1 VILFIL
7 KVLISIILLFSKLVS
22 QSTTISGYVENN
34 EGEPL
39 VGANVLLE
47 GTSLGVATDAEGK
60 YQIQKVPQDRDYS
73 ISAMYIGHR
82 KVTKN
87 FSTKLESSL
96 KIDFQ
101 LVLSL
106 VDLDEVIVAASFSER
121 KKRAQASPITIIS
134 QDDLRRLPVR
144 SVDEVLSGKVPGGY
158 ANLPSR
164 PGQNNSAFTIRGGTS
179 GSGRPLGDVKIYID
193 GIELLGFD
201 MQSSPGIS
209 DFVDPDD
216 IEKIEIVRGPMGST
230 LHGSNAQSGI
240 IQIFTKKGSDRKKNK
255 VKVKLAK
262 KIIEAPI
269 INENSNG
276 NEISVSMGGSSGE
289 NVSYNI
295 GYNNTVDEEVMPSN
309 GKKIEQVKI
318 HGSINARIGS
328 AVIDVKTYHS
338 WGQQGFI
345 SNLYHLL
352 EYKEDR
358 SWVNA
363 PAHWDDA
370 LGIDSTIGGTSYYKP
385 GFSLNVTHSLT
396 PDLYQSLVIGNDSKR
411 FIYKKSFPSSGLS
424 YLTQNWNRYTLNY
437 FWHFKNN
444 ISNDMNVDLTFGTQ
458 RTISNHVRLSGD
470 LEENKDQYYYED
482 FDDVSIVDQSN
493 NNSGYYAE
501 MVLDYQDKLFL
512 TFGERVEKNEFFGK
526 DYGTHYS
533 PRIGFSYIFNVSSI
547 ILKSRGA
554 WGRGGINPP
563 KAMQALPSESDY
575 SINLGNP
582 DLRPERQ
589 SGYEVGGDIY
599 FGDNFFIELTY
610 FDQLFLDG
618 VANDPSIDDP
628 YTPKQEY
635 RYINLGQILNKGW
648 EVAAKTRLGSID
660 INANFTILDSRWG
673 KDSIRQNDPQYEG
686 FFDEGVRRNDVPQST
701 GNISFAY
708 SLPSYFGSSNKGGTF
723 VVDVNYVGKKKGRD
737 WLLYYDGFYNPD
749 ITPISYYSQDL
760 IKIYD
765 PFKSIRLRLNYWLTN
780 KVSAYI
786 DIRNLTDHSD
796 ISRSIIEPAL
806 GRQVITGFDLEL

>member
-1 VILFIL
+1 M
-7 KVLISIILLFSKLVS
+7 KVLILIILLFSKLIS
-22 QSTTISGYVENN
+22 QSTTISGNVKNN

-39 VGANVLLE
+39 VGANVFIE
-47 GTSLGVATDAEGK
+47 GTSLGVATDAEGN

-216 IEKIEIVRGPMGST
+216 IEKIEVVRGPMGST

-255 VKVKLAK
+255 IKVKLAK

-276 NEISVSMGGSSGE
+276 NEISVSMGGSGGE

-309 GKKIEQVKI
+309 GKKIEQMKI

-352 EYKEDR
+352 EYKENR

-363 PAHWDDA
+363 PSHWDDA

-444 ISNDMNVDLTFGTQ
+444 ISNDMNVDLTVGTQ
-458 RTISNHVRLSGD
+458 RTVSNHARFSGD

-512 TFGERVEKNEFFGK
+512 TLGERVEQNEFFGK

-533 PRIGFSYIFNVSSI
+533 PRIGFSYIFNVSNI
-547 ILKSRGA
+547 IFKSRGA

-575 SINLGNP
+575 NINLGNP

-589 SGYEVGGDIY
+589 SGYEIGGDIY
-599 FGDNFFIELTY
+599 FGDNFFIEFTY

-660 INANFTILDSRWG
+660 INANFSIIDSRWG

-686 FFDEGVRRNDVPQST
+686 YFDEGVRRNDVPQST
-701 GNISFAY
+701 GNISFSY
-708 SLPSYFGSSNKGGTF
+708 NLPNYFGNTNKGGAF
-723 VVDVNYVGKKKGRD
+723 VVDVNYIGKKKGRD

-749 ITPISYYSQDL
+749 IPPISYYSQDL
-760 IKIYD
+760 VKIYD
-765 PFKSIRLRLNYWLTN
+765 PFTSIRLRLNYWLTN

>member
-1 VILFIL
+1 MVN
-7 KVLISIILLFSKLVS
+7 
-22 QSTTISGYVENN
+22 TI
-34 EGEPL
+34 
-39 VGANVLLE
+39 
-47 GTSLGVATDAEGK
+47 
-60 YQIQKVPQDRDYS
+60 
-73 ISAMYIGHR
+73 
-82 KVTKN
+82 
-87 FSTKLESSL
+87 
-96 KIDFQ
+96 
-101 LVLSL
+101 
-106 VDLDEVIVAASFSER
+106 
-121 KKRAQASPITIIS
+121 
-134 QDDLRRLPVR
+134 
-144 SVDEVLSGKVPGGY
+144 
-158 ANLPSR
+158 
-164 PGQNNSAFTIRGGTS
+164 
-179 GSGRPLGDVKIYID
+179 
-193 GIELLGFD
+193 
-201 MQSSPGIS
+201 
-209 DFVDPDD
+209 
-216 IEKIEIVRGPMGST
+216 
-230 LHGSNAQSGI
+230 
-240 IQIFTKKGSDRKKNK
+240 
-255 VKVKLAK
+255 
-262 KIIEAPI
+262 
-269 INENSNG
+269 
-276 NEISVSMGGSSGE
+276 
-289 NVSYNI
+289 
-295 GYNNTVDEEVMPSN
+295 DEEVMPSN
-309 GKKIEQVKI
+309 GKKIEQTKI

-370 LGIDSTIGGTSYYKP
+370 LGIDSTIGGTNYYKP
-385 GFSLNVTHSLT
+385 GFSLNVKHSVT
-396 PDLYQSLVIGNDSKR
+396 PDVYQSLVIGNDSKR
-411 FIYKKSFPSSGLS
+411 FIYKKSFPSSDLS

-444 ISNDMNVDLTFGTQ
+444 ISNDMNIDLTLGTQ
-458 RTISNHVRLSGD
+458 RTVSNHVRFSGD
-470 LEENKDQYYYED
+470 LEEDKDQYYYED

-493 NNSGYYAE
+493 NNSGYYSE

-512 TFGERVEKNEFFGK
+512 TLGERIEKNEFFGR

-533 PRIGFSYIFNVSSI
+533 PRLGFSYIFNIANI

-575 SINLGNP
+575 NINLGNP

-589 SGYEVGGDIY
+589 SGYEIGGDIY

-635 RYINLGQILNKGW
+635 RYINLGQIINRGW

-660 INANFTILDSRWG
+660 INANFSMIDSRWG

-686 FFDEGVRRNDVPQST
+686 FFDEGIRRNDVPQST

-708 SLPSYFGSSNKGGTF
+708 SLPSFFGNSNKGGAF
-723 VVDVNYVGKKKGRD
+723 VIDVNFVGKKKGRD

-749 ITPISYYSQDL
+749 IPPISYYSKDL
-760 IKIYD
+760 LKNYD
-765 PFKSIRLRLNYWLTN
+765 PFTSVRLRLNYWLTN

-806 GRQVITGFDLEL
+806 GRQVIVGFDTEL

>member
-1 VILFIL
+1 MKVPIL
-7 KVLISIILLFSKLVS
+7 IIIIFSKLVS
-22 QSTTISGYVENN
+22 QSTTISGSVKNN
-34 EGEPL
+34 KGKPL
-39 VGANVLLE
+39 VGANVFIE
-47 GTSLGVATDAEGK
+47 GTSLGAATDASGN

-73 ISAMYIGHR
+73 VSAMYIGHR

-106 VDLDEVIVAASFSER
+106 VDLDEVVVAASFSER

-144 SVDEVLSGKVPGGY
+144 SIDEVLSGKVPGGY

-179 GSGRPLGDVKIYID
+179 GSGRPVGDVKIYID

-216 IEKIEIVRGPMGST
+216 IEKIEVVRGPMGST

-255 VKVKLAK
+255 VKVKLARK
-262 KIIEAPI
+262 VIEAPI
-269 INENSNG
+269 INDNSNG
-276 NEISVSMGGSSGE
+276 YESSISMSGNGGE

-295 GYNNTVDEEVMPSN
+295 GYNNTIDEEVMPSN
-309 GKKIEQVKI
+309 GKKIEQTKI

-370 LGIDSTIGGTSYYKP
+370 LGIDSTIGGTNYYKP
-385 GFSLNVTHSLT
+385 GFSLNVKHSVT
-396 PDLYQSLVIGNDSKR
+396 PDVYQSLVIGNDSKR
-411 FIYKKSFPSSGLS
+411 FIYKKSFPSSDLS

-444 ISNDMNVDLTFGTQ
+444 ISNDMNIDLTVGTQ
-458 RTISNHVRLSGD
+458 RTISNHVRFSGD
-470 LEENKDQYYYED
+470 LEEDKDQYYYED

-493 NNSGYYAE
+493 NNSGYYSE

-512 TFGERVEKNEFFGK
+512 TLGERIEKNEFFGR

-533 PRIGFSYIFNVSSI
+533 PRLGFSYIFNIANI

-575 SINLGNP
+575 NINLGNP

-589 SGYEVGGDIY
+589 SGYEIGGDIY

-635 RYINLGQILNKGW
+635 RYINLGQIINRGW

-660 INANFTILDSRWG
+660 INANFSIIDSRWG

-701 GNISFAY
+701 GNVSFAY
-708 SLPSYFGSSNKGGTF
+708 SLPSFFSNSNKGGAF
-723 VVDVNYVGKKKGRD
+723 VIDVNFVGKKKGRD

-749 ITPISYYSQDL
+749 ISPISYYSKDL
-760 IKIYD
+760 LKNYD
-765 PFKSIRLRLNYWLTN
+765 PFTSIRLRLNYWLTN

-806 GRQVITGFDLEL
+806 GRQVIVGFDTEF

>member
-1 VILFIL
+1 MKVI
-7 KVLISIILLFSKLVS
+7 VLIIIFFSKLVS
-22 QSTTISGYVENN
+22 QSTAISGSVKNN
-34 EGEPL
+34 KGKPL
-39 VGANVLLE
+39 VGANVFIE
-47 GTSLGVATDAEGK
+47 GTSLGVATDAEGN

-106 VDLDEVIVAASFSER
+106 VDLDEVVVAASFSER

-144 SVDEVLSGKVPGGY
+144 SIDEVLSGKVPGGY

-179 GSGRPLGDVKIYID
+179 GSGRPVGDVKIYID

-209 DFVDPDD
+209 DFVDPND
-216 IEKIEIVRGPMGST
+216 IEKIEVVRGPMGST

-240 IQIFTKKGSDRKKNK
+240 IQIFTKKGSDRKKSK
-255 VKVKLAK
+255 VKVKLARK
-262 KIIEAPI
+262 VIEAPI
-269 INENSNG
+269 INENSYG
-276 NEISVSMGGSSGE
+276 HEASVSMSGNGGE

-295 GYNNTVDEEVMPSN
+295 GYNNTIDEEVMPSN
-309 GKKIEQVKI
+309 DKKIEQTKI

-370 LGIDSTIGGTSYYKP
+370 LGIDSTIGGTNYYKP
-385 GFSLNVTHSLT
+385 GFSLNVKHSLT

-444 ISNDMNVDLTFGTQ
+444 ISNDMNIDLTVGTQ
-458 RTISNHVRLSGD
+458 RTVSNHVRFSGN
-470 LEENKDQYYYED
+470 LEEDKDQYYYED

-512 TFGERVEKNEFFGK
+512 TLGERVESNEFFGK

-533 PRIGFSYIFNVSSI
+533 PRLGFSYIFNVGNI

-575 SINLGNP
+575 NINLGNP
-582 DLRPERQ
+582 NLRPERQ
-589 SGYEVGGDIY
+589 SGYEIGGDIY
-599 FGDNFFIELTY
+599 FGDNFFMELTY

-635 RYINLGQILNKGW
+635 RYINLGQIINKGW
-648 EVAAKTRLGSID
+648 EVAGKTRIGSID
-660 INANFTILDSRWG
+660 INANFSIIDSRWG
-673 KDSIRQNDPQYEG
+673 EDSIRQNDPQYEG
-686 FFDEGVRRNDVPQST
+686 YFDKGVRRNDVPQST
-701 GNISFAY
+701 GNISFAF
-708 SLPSYFGSSNKGGTF
+708 SLPSYFGNSYKGGAF
-723 VVDVNYVGKKKGRD
+723 VVDVNYIGKKKGRD

-749 ITPISYYSQDL
+749 IPSISYYSKDL
-760 IKIYD
+760 VKIYD
-765 PFKSIRLRLNYWLTN
+765 PFTSIRVRLNYWINN

-806 GRQVITGFDLEL
+806 GRQVVTGFDLEL

>member
-1 VILFIL
+1 MKVPIL
-7 KVLISIILLFSKLVS
+7 IIIIFSKLVS
-22 QSTTISGYVENN
+22 QSTTISGSVKNN
-34 EGEPL
+34 KGKPL
-39 VGANVLLE
+39 VGANVFIE
-47 GTSLGVATDAEGK
+47 GTSLGAATDASGN

-73 ISAMYIGHR
+73 VSAMYIGHR

-106 VDLDEVIVAASFSER
+106 VDLDEVVVAASFSER

-144 SVDEVLSGKVPGGY
+144 SIDEVLSGKVPGGY

-179 GSGRPLGDVKIYID
+179 GSGRPVGDVKIYID

-216 IEKIEIVRGPMGST
+216 IEKIEVVRGPMGST

-255 VKVKLAK
+255 VKVKLARK
-262 KIIEAPI
+262 VIEAPI
-269 INENSNG
+269 INDNSNG
-276 NEISVSMGGSSGE
+276 YESSISMSGNGGE

-295 GYNNTVDEEVMPSN
+295 GYNNTIDEEVMPSN
-309 GKKIEQVKI
+309 GKKIEQTKI

-370 LGIDSTIGGTSYYKP
+370 LGIDSTIGGTNYYKP
-385 GFSLNVTHSLT
+385 GFSLNVKHSVT
-396 PDLYQSLVIGNDSKR
+396 PDVYQSLVIGNDSKR
-411 FIYKKSFPSSGLS
+411 FIYKKSFPSSDLS

-444 ISNDMNVDLTFGTQ
+444 ISNDINIDLTVGTQ
-458 RTISNHVRLSGD
+458 RTISNHVRFSGD
-470 LEENKDQYYYED
+470 LEEDKDQYYYED

-493 NNSGYYAE
+493 NNSGYYSE

-512 TFGERVEKNEFFGK
+512 TLGERIEKNEFFGR

-533 PRIGFSYIFNVSSI
+533 PRLGFSYIFNIANI

-575 SINLGNP
+575 NINLGNP

-589 SGYEVGGDIY
+589 SGYEIGGDIY

-635 RYINLGQILNKGW
+635 RYINLGQIINRGW

-660 INANFTILDSRWG
+660 INANFSIIDSRWG

-701 GNISFAY
+701 GNVSFAY
-708 SLPSYFGSSNKGGTF
+708 SLPSFFSNSNKGGAF
-723 VVDVNYVGKKKGRD
+723 VIDVNFVGKKKGRD

-749 ITPISYYSQDL
+749 ISPISYYSKDL
-760 IKIYD
+760 LKNYD
-765 PFKSIRLRLNYWLTN
+765 PFTSIRLRLNYWLTN

-806 GRQVITGFDLEL
+806 GRQVIVGFDTEF

>member
-1 VILFIL
+1 MLKFIILFML
-7 KVLISIILLFSKLVS
+7 LGSQLLCQSILVS
-22 QSTTISGYVENN
+22 GHVKSD
-34 EGEPL
+34 EGKPL
-39 VGANVLLE
+39 VGANVFIE
-47 GTSLGVATDAEGK
+47 GTSLGVATDSDGNYK
-60 YQIQKVPQDRDYS
+60 INKVPQGRDYS

-87 FSTKLESSL
+87 LNTNLENNL
-96 KIDFQ
+96 NIDFE
-101 LVLSL
+101 LALSL
-106 VDLDEVIVAASFSER
+106 VDLDEVVVAASFSER

-144 SVDEVLSGKVPGGY
+144 SIDEVLSGKVPGGY

-209 DFVDPDD
+209 DFIDPDD
-216 IEKIEIVRGPMGST
+216 IEKIEVVRGPMGST

-255 VKVKLAK
+255 IKVKLAR

-269 INENSNG
+269 INENANG
-276 NEISVSMGGSSGE
+276 HESSISMSGGSSE
-289 NVSYNI
+289 NVSYSI
-295 GYNNTVDEEVMPSN
+295 GYNNTIDEEVMPSN
-309 GKKIEQVKI
+309 GEKIEQTKI
-318 HGSINARIGS
+318 HASLNARVGS

-338 WGQQGFI
+338 WGKQGFI

-352 EYKEDR
+352 KYKEDR

-363 PAHWDDA
+363 PPHWDDA
-370 LGIDSTIGGTSYYKP
+370 LGIDSTIGGTNYYKP

-396 PDLYQSLVIGNDSKR
+396 SDLYHSLVLGNDSKR
-411 FIYKKSFPSSGLS
+411 FIYKKSFPGSDLS

-444 ISNDMNVDLTFGTQ
+444 ISDEMNVDLTIGTQ

-470 LEENKDQYYYED
+470 LEEDKDQYYYED

-501 MVLDYQDKLFL
+501 IVMDYKDKLFL
-512 TFGERVEKNEFFGK
+512 TFGERIEENEFFGK

-533 PRIGFSYIFNVSSI
+533 PRFGFSYIFNVGNI

-589 SGYEVGGDIY
+589 SGYEFGGDIY
-599 FGDNFFIELTY
+599 FGDNLFIEVTY

-618 VANDPSIDDP
+618 VANDPSIDDL

-635 RYINLGQILNKGW
+635 RYINLGQIINKGL
-648 EVAAKTRLGSID
+648 EIAAKTRLGPID
-660 INANFTILDSRWG
+660 ISANFSIIDSRWG
-673 KDSIRQNDPQYEG
+673 KDSIRQNDQQYEG
-686 FFDEGVRRNDVPQST
+686 YFDEGVRRNDVPQSN

-708 SLPSYFGSSNKGGTF
+708 SLPNYFGSSKKGGAF
-723 VVDVNYVGKKKGRD
+723 VLDVNYIGRKKGRD

-749 ITPISYYSQDL
+749 VPPISYYSQDL
-760 IKIYD
+760 VKIYD
-765 PFKSIRLRLNYWLTN
+765 PFTSIRLRLNYWLTD
-780 KVSAYI
+780 KVSTFV

-796 ISRSIIEPAL
+796 ISRSITEPAL
-806 GRQVITGFDLEL
+806 GRQVIIGFDLEL